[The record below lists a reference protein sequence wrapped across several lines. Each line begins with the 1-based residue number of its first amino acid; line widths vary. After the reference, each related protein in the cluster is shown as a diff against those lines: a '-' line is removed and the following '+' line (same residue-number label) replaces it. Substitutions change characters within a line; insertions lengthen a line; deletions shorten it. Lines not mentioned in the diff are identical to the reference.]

1 MYLMQDASLKSA
13 AKAARKAIPA
23 NFVEIID
30 TLVDKLAS
38 YKGVILSNTP
48 KPGEAGKD
56 GSAKGSAADT
66 RMESNA
72 SASQQPAASS
82 SHPADPKPAQD
93 ASKDKQVI

>member
-1 MYLMQDASLKSA
+1 MYQLQDASAKSA

-48 KPGEAGKD
+48 KPADAGKN
-56 GSAKGSAADT
+56 GSAEGSAAHT

-82 SHPADPKPAQD
+82 SHQQTPSPHRMLQKI
-93 ASKDKQVI
+93 SR